1 MPAGPGFGPGVV
13 LYNRFSGRPGRQH
26 PLKVYT
32 VLDPKV
38 VDHVAMLARL
48 ALTEEEKARIGRQL
62 SQILEHFKALSDLD
76 TRDIPP
82 TAQVIPLRN
91 TLRDDSV
98 RPSLTQEQVLAN
110 APRVKDGQIRV
121 PAVLKDF

>member
-1 MPAGPGFGPGVV
+1 M
-13 LYNRFSGRPGRQH
+13 
-26 PLKVYT
+26 
-32 VLDPKV
+32 LDPKV

-98 RPSLTQEQVLAN
+98 RPSLTREQVLAN
-110 APRVKDGQIRV
+110 APRVEDGQIRV

>member
-1 MPAGPGFGPGVV
+1 
-13 LYNRFSGRPGRQH
+13 
-26 PLKVYT
+26 
-32 VLDPKV
+32 
-38 VDHVAMLARL
+38 MLARL
-48 ALTEEEKARIGRQL
+48 ALTDEEKTRIGSQL